1 MTGIYKTVE
10 GEFELELR
18 KNGYNFVINTKGTS
32 SLSQI
37 YGLIGVAGKNL
48 ELHLSMGLPNILTF
62 TWSHALEE
70 ASSRQEILF
79 TESDENLSV
88 SFNFEG
94 NSLIFKLIVGGQQKA
109 KYFLQKS

>member
-18 KNGYNFVINTKGTS
+18 KNGYSFVINTKGTP

-70 ASSRQEILF
+70 ASSHQKILF
-79 TESDENLSV
+79 IESDENLSV

-94 NSLIFKLIVGGQQKA
+94 NSLILKLIVGGQQKE